1 MGIKTPH
8 SVKVRVIKEWIRGIS
23 RDQIASNNEIGAG
36 TVTSILQQTKS
47 NYPHY
52 DMDLMRELALKLK
65 KENLDL
71 NYFTSAVRLKKVLD
85 RLEMTEENVELFLE
99 EINIHCFKKKLNKK
113 EFISKIDEVWKISKS
128 LDVPIFNIPS
138 HIQNLTKYLAEL
150 KKDTIAKEREI
161 EQKFEEYDIT
171 TTDLDEY
178 RLNRPIVDK
187 INILESELF
196 DKEIETE
203 SLKGELLKYK
213 IKIMLSNNSKSVS
226 EIEFIDAN
234 NWLPEKDPLNIE
246 ELSKITEEIY
256 YPGRSVK
263 IIEAWS

>member
-1 MGIKTPH
+1 
-8 SVKVRVIKEWIRGIS
+8 
-23 RDQIASNNEIGAG
+23 
-36 TVTSILQQTKS
+36 
-47 NYPHY
+47 
-52 DMDLMRELALKLK
+52 MDLMRELALKLK

-256 YPGRSVK
+256 YYPGRNVD
-263 IIEAWS
+263 IIKMMRERYPDKFK